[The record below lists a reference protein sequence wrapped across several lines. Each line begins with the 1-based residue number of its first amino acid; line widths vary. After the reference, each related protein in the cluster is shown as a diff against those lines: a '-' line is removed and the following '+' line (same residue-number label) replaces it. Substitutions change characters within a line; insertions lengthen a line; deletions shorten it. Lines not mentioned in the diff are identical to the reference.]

1 MQNLIFTNTIA
12 ASHADPN
19 YCGPMI
25 YTLSP
30 TSGFLSIS
38 GINMILAT
46 TNVADVGLH
55 PLSLTIA
62 MENYP
67 TITLTKNFTATIT
80 CVVQT
85 LSFATV
91 PATSTTLKYSD
102 SAVNLT
108 FATIQTPACGKSVS
122 FAISPTKTF
131 LSLMNPT
138 ASGGSVQISGATYT
152 DIGN

>member
-62 MENYP
+62 ME
-67 TITLTKNFTATIT
+67 
-80 CVVQT
+80 
-85 LSFATV
+85 